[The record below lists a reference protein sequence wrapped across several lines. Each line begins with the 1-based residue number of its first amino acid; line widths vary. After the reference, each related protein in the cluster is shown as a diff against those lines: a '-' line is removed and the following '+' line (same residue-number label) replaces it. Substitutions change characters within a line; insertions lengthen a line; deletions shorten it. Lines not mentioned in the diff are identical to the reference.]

1 LVLFVVEGSGLAE
14 AAERYM
20 RARVNVMSRAEA
32 HAYLTK
38 IASNLGVDL
47 KRADLEKTRELLS
60 KGTPLSRIIIEM
72 RRRE

>member
-1 LVLFVVEGSGLAE
+1 
-14 AAERYM
+14 M
-20 RARVNVMSRAEA
+20 RARVNVMSRAGA

>member
-1 LVLFVVEGSGLAE
+1 VVEGSRLAE

-38 IASNLGVDL
+38 IAFNLGVDL

-60 KGTPLSRIIIEM
+60 KGTPLSRIIVEM